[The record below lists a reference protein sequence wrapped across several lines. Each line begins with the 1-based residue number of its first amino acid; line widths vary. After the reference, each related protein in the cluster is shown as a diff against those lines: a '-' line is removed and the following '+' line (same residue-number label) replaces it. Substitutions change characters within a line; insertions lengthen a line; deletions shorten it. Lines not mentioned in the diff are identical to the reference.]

1 MDSSSILE
9 LKKKRKRSGVIKNI
23 KKTLVLEF
31 PPTWFKKMSLRKW
44 GILNFVILKLKR
56 SGGKSLDLDFTPT
69 WFKKCFKGSGAM
81 NYG

>member
-1 MDSSSILE
+1 MDSSLE
-9 LKKKRKRSGVIKNI
+9 LKKEKKKKEVELKIKN

-56 SGGKSLDLDFTPT
+56 SGANPLI
-69 WFKKCFKGSGAM
+69 
-81 NYG
+81 

>member
-9 LKKKRKRSGVIKNI
+9 LKKEKEVELKKRKKKN
-23 KKTLVLEF
+23 LVLEF